1 MRTKQILTV
10 LMLCCALL
18 CSAQQAAGNRPY
30 WVQNRPQTDNK
41 SMYYYR
47 VTQGEGANYDKAYAN
62 AFAKAIL
69 ESSWKLGIE
78 VNTSDDLQ
86 TIEKG
91 VVDNISVESSR
102 MVLPLNKVCEYIE
115 PTSGKMGTRIYILW
129 QVAKYGN
136 RAPNFDEF
144 TKCE

>member
-1 MRTKQILTV
+1 MRNNKIL
-10 LMLCCALL
+10 LILAICWALF
-18 CSAQQAAGNRPY
+18 CSAQQVAGARPY
-30 WVQNRPQTDNK
+30 WLQNRPQTDSK
-41 SMYYYR
+41 CMYYYR
-47 VTQGEGANYDKAYAN
+47 VTQGEGADYDKAYAN

-69 ESSWKLGIE
+69 ESSWKLGVE
-78 VNTSDDLQ
+78 VNTSDDLK
-86 TIEKG
+86 TLEKG
-91 VVDNISVESSR
+91 VTDNISVESSR

-136 RAPNFDEF
+136 RAPNFEEF

>member
-1 MRTKQILTV
+1 MRNNKIL
-10 LMLCCALL
+10 LILAICWALFG
-18 CSAQQAAGNRPY
+18 SAQQVAGARPY
-30 WVQNRPQTDNK
+30 WLQNRPQTDSK
-41 SMYYYR
+41 CMYYYR
-47 VTQGEGANYDKAYAN
+47 VTQGEGADYDKAYAN

-69 ESSWKLGIE
+69 ESSWKLGVE
-78 VNTSDDLQ
+78 VNTSDDLK
-86 TIEKG
+86 TLEKG
-91 VVDNISVESSR
+91 VTDNISVESSR

-136 RAPNFDEF
+136 RAPNFEEF

>member
-1 MRTKQILTV
+1 MKRIVFTLVAFAWV
-10 LMLCCALL
+10 LF
-18 CSAQQAAGNRPY
+18 GNTHANADNKPY
-30 WVQNRPQTDNK
+30 WITNRPQTETTC
-41 SMYYYR
+41 MYYYR
-47 VTQGEGANYDKAYAN
+47 VTQGEGSNYDKAYAN

-69 ESSWKLGIE
+69 ESSWKLGVE
-78 VNTSDDLQ
+78 VNTTDDLN

-91 VVDNISVESSR
+91 INANISVGTAS

-115 PTSGKMGTRIYILW
+115 PLSGRMGIRMYILW

>member
-1 MRTKQILTV
+1 MQKYLIF
-10 LMLCCALL
+10 LL
-18 CSAQQAAGNRPY
+18 AWGWTLICSAQSSASKQPY
-30 WVQNRPQTDNK
+30 WIKDRPLTESNC
-41 SMYYYR
+41 MYYYR
-47 VTQGEGANYDKAYAN
+47 VTHGEGATYDKAYAN

-69 ESSWKLGIE
+69 ESSWKLGVA
-78 VNTSDDLQ
+78 VNTTDDLQ

-91 VVDNISVESSR
+91 ITENISVGSSS

-115 PTSGKMGTRIYILW
+115 PLSGKMGVRIYILW

-136 RAPNFDEF
+136 RLPNFEEF